1 MRFLVSGNLLR
12 FTGFRD
18 TIPIP
23 AATIEEGLQRLVE
36 QHPDLRPVLFDG
48 EGRFRQVHRLF
59 LNDQS
64 LDSTAL
70 GSAAGPD
77 DDVTILTAIAGG

>member
-18 TIPIP
+18 TIHITAP
-23 AATIEEGLQRLVE
+23 TIADGLRLLVGE
-36 QHPDLRPVLFDG
+36 HPELGPVLFDG
-48 EGRFRQVHRLF
+48 QGRFRQVHRLF

-64 LDSTAL
+64 LEATDL
-70 GSAAGPD
+70 GSAVEPD